1 MTKRKGFLMI
11 LAMVLILP
19 FALMLSACGKKEAK
33 YSASLY
39 SVSFRV
45 NNTEY
50 GSVNATSFEVAEGT
64 SVAVDGATITIGNQ
78 VITATPSDVGYYFVE
93 WQGIDNKINSTA
105 EITAVFDVRSSDYF
119 ESFKFTVVNETDK
132 TVSVGIDEE
141 IYDFEDRVRYFTGTL
156 EIPKQIKLNGEIY
169 TTTKIADYGF
179 YYTCID
185 KFILPNTITEFGFA
199 SFACCYCLQQF
210 VIPENVTNIGEY
222 ALADDI
228 NLFEVWNLSNLVVT
242 NQDEG
247 EYDCLIGSA
256 RYIYTDAT
264 QQSKVININGLKYWP
279 NSETDY
285 TLIGADNSV
294 TTISNIDA
302 RAKTIGDYAF
312 IMNSNLIGA
321 DLTGIQTVGSCA
333 FADCENLTS
342 VNLTGVQ
349 TLGASA
355 FSSSGLESVDFSVS
369 EITTVTSATFD
380 LCLNLKSV
388 NLTGI
393 QKIETI
399 AFACCYT
406 LSGITL
412 PTTLTEIGA
421 SAFDR
426 CYSLIEVWNFSNLN
440 LVLYNDEEN
449 HQNPTNGSVSHYAFA
464 IYTTNEPSKVIIENG
479 LKYWEI
485 AEDYYSLLGTTNN
498 NITTL
503 SNLKENTKKIASYA
517 FYNCKNL
524 TSADLTGV
532 QYLAEGAFLDCEN
545 LTTVT
550 LTVENE
556 IHYGVFENCYKL
568 TNIDLSKTTY
578 IYNFAFRRCYELKNV
593 DLRMIERDDYRE
605 TFGAGVFQYCKKL
618 ESVRLGNCSIT
629 DSEIFEGCN
638 SLKTIYIEGAIQY
651 NEICGDI
658 IIAGILRQMTNVY
671 VLKSIYD
678 SNAYNA
684 YLTNPEYFVQPTEV
698 TTIGGV
704 EYYLFTPIQA

>member
-1 MTKRKGFLMI
+1 MTKRKSFLMI

-19 FALMLSACGKKEAK
+19 FALMFSACGKTETK
-33 YSASLY
+33 Y
-39 SVSFRV
+39 SVSFGV

-105 EITAVFDVRSSDYF
+105 EITAVFDVRGADYF
-119 ESFKFTVVNETDK
+119 ESFKFMVVNETEK

-141 IYDFEDRVRYFTGTL
+141 LYDFEDRARCFTGTL

-210 VIPENVTNIGEY
+210 VIPENVTTIGEY
-222 ALADDI
+222 ALAEDV

-242 NQDEG
+242 NQNEG
-247 EYDCLIGSA
+247 EYDCLINSA
-256 RYIYTDAT
+256 KYIYTDAT

-321 DLTGIQTVGSCA
+321 NLTGIQTVGFCA

-349 TLGASA
+349 TLGSSA
-355 FSSSGLESVDFSVS
+355 FSGSGLESVDFSVS
-369 EITTVTSATFD
+369 EITTISNGAFD
-380 LCLNLKSV
+380 LCLSLASV

-393 QKIETI
+393 QKIEDS
-399 AFACCYT
+399 AFECCYT

-412 PTTLTEIGA
+412 PTTLTEIGEN
-421 SAFDR
+421 AFDR
-426 CYSLIEVWNFSNLN
+426 CYSLIEVWNFSNLT
-440 LVLYNDEEN
+440 LKYADEEE
-449 HQNPTNGSVSHYAFA
+449 PYSVIKTNGKVSYYARQ
-464 IYTTNEPSKVIIENG
+464 IYTTNEPSKVITENG
-479 LKYWEI
+479 LMYWE
-485 AEDYYSLLGTTNN
+485 EEGGHYSLLGTTDKT
-498 NITTL
+498 ITTL
-503 SNLKENTKKIASYA
+503 SNLKVNTYKVEAYA

-524 TSADLTGV
+524 TSADLTGI
-532 QYLAEGAFLDCEN
+532 QYLSEGAFRDCEN

-550 LTVENE
+550 LTEENE

-568 TNIDLSKTTY
+568 ANIDLSKTTY
-578 IYNFAFRRCYELKNV
+578 IYNFAFRRCYELTNV

-618 ESVRLGNCSIT
+618 ESVRLGNCAIT
-629 DSEIFEGCN
+629 HSEIFEGCN

-678 SNAYNA
+678 SNAHNA
-684 YLTNPEYFVQPTEV
+684 YLTNSQYFVQPTEV

>member
-1 MTKRKGFLMI
+1 MTKKKSFLMI

-19 FALMLSACGKKEAK
+19 FALMFSACGKTETK
-33 YSASLY
+33 Y
-39 SVSFRV
+39 SVSFGV
-45 NNTEY
+45 NNAEY

-105 EITAVFDVRSSDYF
+105 EITAVFDVRGADYF
-119 ESFKFTVVNETDK
+119 ESFKFTVVNETEK

-141 IYDFEDRVRYFTGTL
+141 LYDFEDRARCFTGTI
-156 EIPKQIKLNGEIY
+156 EIPKQVKIDGEVY

-185 KFILPNTITEFGFA
+185 KFILPNTITEFGLA

-210 VIPENVTNIGEY
+210 VIPENVTTIGEY
-222 ALADDI
+222 ALAEDV

-247 EYDCLIGSA
+247 EYDCLINSA
-256 RYIYTDAT
+256 KYIYTDAT
-264 QQSKVININGLKYWP
+264 EQSKVININGLKYWP

-321 DLTGIQTVGSCA
+321 DLTDIQTVGVGA
-333 FADCENLTS
+333 FMDCEKLTS

-349 TLGASA
+349 TLGSSA
-355 FSSSGLESVDFSVS
+355 FSRSGLESVDFSVS
-369 EITTVTSATFD
+369 EITTISNSAFD
-380 LCLNLKSV
+380 LCLSLASV

-393 QKIETI
+393 QKIEDS
-399 AFACCYT
+399 AFECCYT

-412 PTTLTEIGA
+412 PSTLTEIGEN
-421 SAFDR
+421 AFDR
-426 CYSLIEVWNFSNLN
+426 CYSLIEVWNFSNLT
-440 LVLYNDEEN
+440 LKYADEEE
-449 HQNPTNGSVSHYAFA
+449 PYSVIKTNGKVSYYAKQ

-479 LKYWEI
+479 LKYWKI

-503 SNLKENTKKIASYA
+503 SNLKENTKMVSYYA

-524 TSADLTGV
+524 TSADLTSV
-532 QYLAEGAFLDCEN
+532 QYLAEGAFRDCEN
-545 LTTVT
+545 LTTVI
-550 LTVENE
+550 LTEENE

-568 TNIDLSKTTY
+568 ADIDLSKTTY
-578 IYNFAFRRCYELKNV
+578 IDNFAFRRCYELKNV
-593 DLRMIERDDYRE
+593 DLRMIERDDYRA

-618 ESVRLGNCSIT
+618 ESVRLGNCIIGH
-629 DSEIFEGCN
+629 SETFLGCDN
-638 SLKTIYIEGAIQY
+638 FKTIYIEGTKQY
-651 NEICGDI
+651 NELSKDI
-658 IIAGILRQMTNVY
+658 ILGGILRQMTNVY

-678 SNAYNA
+678 SNAHNA

-698 TTIGGV
+698 TTIGEV

>member
-1 MTKRKGFLMI
+1 M
-11 LAMVLILP
+11 
-19 FALMLSACGKKEAK
+19 
-33 YSASLY
+33 
-39 SVSFRV
+39 
-45 NNTEY
+45 
-50 GSVNATSFEVAEGT
+50 
-64 SVAVDGATITIGNQ
+64 
-78 VITATPSDVGYYFVE
+78 
-93 WQGIDNKINSTA
+93 
-105 EITAVFDVRSSDYF
+105 
-119 ESFKFTVVNETDK
+119 
-132 TVSVGIDEE
+132 
-141 IYDFEDRVRYFTGTL
+141 
-156 EIPKQIKLNGEIY
+156 
-169 TTTKIADYGF
+169 
-179 YYTCID
+179 
-185 KFILPNTITEFGFA
+185 PNTITEFGFA

-210 VIPENVTNIGEY
+210 VIPENVTTIGEY
-222 ALADDI
+222 ALAEDV

-247 EYDCLIGSA
+247 EYDYLINSA
-256 RYIYTDAT
+256 KYIYTDAT

-312 IMNSNLIGA
+312 IMNSNLTSA
-321 DLTGIQTVGSCA
+321 DLTGIQTVGDGA
-333 FADCENLTS
+333 FMDCENLTS
-342 VNLTGVQ
+342 VNLTGIQ
-349 TLGASA
+349 TLGTRA
-355 FSSSGLESVDFSVS
+355 FSSSGIESVDFSVS
-369 EITTVTSATFD
+369 EITTISNSAFD
-380 LCLNLKSV
+380 LCLSLASV

-393 QKIETI
+393 QKIEDS
-399 AFACCYT
+399 AFECCYT

-412 PTTLTEIGA
+412 PTTLTEIGEN
-421 SAFDR
+421 AFDR
-426 CYSLIEVWNFSNLN
+426 CYRLFEVWNFSNLT
-440 LVLYNDEEN
+440 LKYADEEE
-449 HQNPTNGSVSHYAFA
+449 PYSVIKTNGKVSYYARQ
-464 IYTTNEPSKVIIENG
+464 IYTTNEPSKVITENG
-479 LKYWEI
+479 LMYWE
-485 AEDYYSLLGTTNN
+485 EEGGHYSLLGTTDKT
-498 NITTL
+498 ITAL
-503 SNLKENTKKIASYA
+503 SNLKANTHSVAAYA

-524 TSADLTGV
+524 TSADLTGI
-532 QYLAEGAFLDCEN
+532 QYLSEGAFRDCEN

-568 TNIDLSKTTY
+568 ANIDLSKTTY

-593 DLRMIERDDYRE
+593 DLRMIERDGYRE

-698 TTIGGV
+698 TTISGV
-704 EYYLFTPIQA
+704 EYYLFAPIQA